1 MVIRMELVLIL
12 DNLRSTY
19 NVGAILRTAE
29 AVGVSRVIAVGTT
42 PYPELDDDTRPPH
55 VRTSNTR
62 EIAKAALGAER
73 NVPIAY
79 QADIKET
86 LSGIKAA
93 NFTLLALEQAKNSID
108 VFTYERPDGSIALI
122 VGPEVSGITPAV
134 LELCDGILEIPMYGR
149 KESLNVSVAAGIA
162 LYQLRR

>member
-1 MVIRMELVLIL
+1 
-12 DNLRSTY
+12 
-19 NVGAILRTAE
+19 
-29 AVGVSRVIAVGTT
+29 
-42 PYPELDDDTRPPH
+42 
-55 VRTSNTR
+55 
-62 EIAKAALGAER
+62 LGAER